1 MAMRLPE
8 VLNKRHLPGGK
19 LPAGA
24 RYIGR
29 PSRWGNPFKLG
40 RDGDREQVMAKYAAW
55 LEDRLADDTFRKEL
69 RKLSEATA
77 LVCWCKPEACHGD
90 LLVAAMARLS
100 DAPKPPRQKD

>member
-1 MAMRLPE
+1 MRLPD
-8 VLNKRHLPGGK
+8 VLNKRHLPDGK

-40 RDGDREQVMAKYAAW
+40 RDGDRDEVMAKYADW
-55 LEDRLADDTFRKEL
+55 LENRLADDAFRKEL
-69 RKLSEATA
+69 VKLSKATA

-90 LLVAAMARLS
+90 LLVAAMERLARDPAQS
-100 DAPKPPRQKD
+100 R